1 MFFVFLTGAIGLLFI
16 SSAVTM
22 SVPFCMGKIIDII
35 YTSSQ
40 DTTQMVET
48 LSYVCKIL
56 CGVFLLGG
64 AANFGRVYLIQVSG
78 KKQTL
83 LLPLKYFLLPVYMEK
98 TLIAPL

>member
-1 MFFVFLTGAIGLLFI
+1 
-16 SSAVTM
+16 M

-48 LSYVCKIL
+48 LSFVCKIL

-78 KKQTL
+78 KIQTL
-83 LLPLKYFLLPVYMEK
+83 FLPLQQRISWCTDLTVHLYDVFL
-98 TLIAPL
+98 A

>member
-1 MFFVFLTGAIGLLFI
+1 
-16 SSAVTM
+16 
-22 SVPFCMGKIIDII
+22 MGKIIDII
-35 YTSSQ
+35 YSSSQ

-78 KKQTL
+78 KKL
-83 LLPLKYFLLPVYMEK
+83 YLF
-98 TLIAPL
+98 IAFERLFGYLYIWGRHSSSLYSVGLCI